1 MPRIRSALHGQRP
14 DPGQSELPAV
24 RLLVTVA
31 IFAIVC
37 VAAIALA
44 DDAGSRTFWFWFIP
58 QGLACLCVGWALRE
72 AAWIAGALALLPVFL
87 ALPFGL
93 PDKTFAEGPPV
104 VLFEVLLVPVYV
116 GLIVVGAVVRRQASS

>member
-1 MPRIRSALHGQRP
+1 MPRIRSAPQGQRP
-14 DPGQSELPAV
+14 DPGQSELPAL

-44 DDAGSRTFWFWFIP
+44 DDAGSRWFWFIP
-58 QGLACLCVGWALRE
+58 QGLACLWVGWALRE